1 MLPQIAL
8 IPGFISEMLAT
19 VADTKVLTLAD
30 RYGLMATTFYC
41 DRYLGDE

>member
-8 IPGFISEMLAT
+8 IPGSISEMLAT

-30 RYGLMATTFYC
+30 RYGPLRLPC
-41 DRYLGDE
+41 HLR